1 MKKIIVSI
9 AVFCSI
15 VALSIVLPIPR
26 AVQAGGYL
34 EGGCVP
40 VYGGGEVCPSP
51 AEVLVDKKVRNPATG
66 LFVDNLGL
74 SDPKYRPLQIVTFQ
88 IKVENSG
95 ETDLEKVTVKD
106 TIPNFIDYMSV
117 SPANNAS
124 YDSSLRVLTFTV
136 DNLGGGSKQ
145 IFTLK
150 ARVAHQ
156 AMFLQEKNIVCPINV
171 VDAKSDSQNDR
182 DESQFCIEKEM
193 VVPEVPKAGPE
204 HWILSFAGL
213 STILLTGI
221 YFKKRALQLPAVNG

>member
-1 MKKIIVSI
+1 MKKFLIRTI
-9 AVFCSI
+9 AFCFLAAISLVL
-15 VALSIVLPIPR
+15 VASS
-26 AVQAGGYL
+26 AQAGGYL

-51 AEVLVDKKVRNPATG
+51 AEVLIDKKVRNPATG

-95 ETDLEKVTVKD
+95 DDTLEKVTIKD
-106 TIPNFIDYMSV
+106 TIPSFIDYMSI
-117 SPANNAS
+117 SPANGVS
-124 YDSSLRVLTFTV
+124 YDSNLRVLTFTV
-136 DNLGGGSKQ
+136 DNLAGGSKQ

-156 AMFLQEKNIVCPINV
+156 AVLPKEKNIVCPINIV
-171 VDAKSDSQNDR
+171 NAETEGRNPDR

-193 VVPEVPKAGPE
+193 VVPTVPKAGPE
-204 HWILSFAGL
+204 HWILSLAGL
-213 STILLTGI
+213 STILSVGI
-221 YFKKRALQLPAVNG
+221 YFRKKAIQLPLITG